1 VQPFAFD
8 AERQTK
14 GLVLVLMA
22 ERCFD
27 DIMED
32 LAVVPIVVHAVEDG
46 DSPCGAGAGAGADEA
61 ILAPL
66 DNS

>member
-1 VQPFAFD
+1 VQPFDFD
-8 AERQTK
+8 AERQTE
-14 GLVLVLMA
+14 GLVLVLTA

-32 LAVVPIVVHAVEDG
+32 LAAVPIVVHVVEDD
-46 DSPCGAGAGAGADEA
+46 DSPCGADEA

-66 DNS
+66 DNP